1 MRKKQFLP
9 LALLTASP
17 LLLAAQMDIEVE
29 IPRLEVAEYHRPYV
43 ALWLEQ
49 DGRHVTN
56 LNVWYDIKMKDNEG
70 EKWLKDMRQWWR
82 RSGRTLE
89 FPVDGVSAATRAPG
103 VHTLTFSASEKA
115 LKGLQAGEF
124 QLLVEAAREV
134 GGRELLRIPLQWPVS
149 QQQTGETRG
158 SHELGRVAAIL
169 TP

>member
-1 MRKKQFLP
+1 MRKLLLP
-9 LALLTASP
+9 LVLVAASP
-17 LLLAAQMDIEVE
+17 LLSAAQLEIEVE
-29 IPRLEVAEYHRPYV
+29 IPQLAVAEYHRPYV

-49 DGRHVTN
+49 NGQYVAN
-56 LNVWYDIKMKDNEG
+56 LNVWYDIKMKDSEG

-103 VHTLTFSASEKA
+103 VHTLSYSASDAA
-115 LKGLQAGEF
+115 LQNLQAGEF

-134 GGRELLRIPLQWPVS
+134 GGRELLRIPLQWPIS
-149 QQQTGETRG
+149 QQQTGEAHG
-158 SHELGRVAAIL
+158 SHELGRVTATL

>member
-1 MRKKQFLP
+1 MRKLLLP
-9 LALLTASP
+9 LVLVAASP
-17 LLLAAQMDIEVE
+17 LLPAAQLEIEVE
-29 IPRLEVAEYHRPYV
+29 IPQLAVAEYHRPYV

-49 DGRHVTN
+49 NGQYVAN
-56 LNVWYDIKMKDNEG
+56 LNVWYDIKMKDSEG

-103 VHTLTFSASEKA
+103 VHTLSYSASDAA
-115 LKGLQAGEF
+115 LQNLQAGEF

-134 GGRELLRIPLQWPVS
+134 GGRELLRIPLQWPIS

-158 SHELGRVAAIL
+158 SHELGRVAATL

>member
-1 MRKKQFLP
+1 MRKLLLP
-9 LALLTASP
+9 LVLVAASP
-17 LLLAAQMDIEVE
+17 LLSAAQLEIEVE
-29 IPRLEVAEYHRPYV
+29 IPQLAVAEYHRPYV

-49 DGRHVTN
+49 NGQYVAN
-56 LNVWYDIKMKDNEG
+56 LNVWYDIKMKDSEG

-103 VHTLTFSASEKA
+103 VHTLSYSASDAA
-115 LKGLQAGEF
+115 LQNLQAGEF

-134 GGRELLRIPLQWPVS
+134 GGRELLRIPLQWPIS
-149 QQQTGETRG
+149 QQQTGEAHG
-158 SHELGRVAAIL
+158 SHELGRLTATL

>member
-1 MRKKQFLP
+1 MRKLLLP
-9 LALLTASP
+9 LVLVAASP
-17 LLLAAQMDIEVE
+17 LLPAAQLEIEVE
-29 IPRLEVAEYHRPYV
+29 IPQLAVAEYHRPYV

-49 DGRHVTN
+49 NGQYVAN
-56 LNVWYDIKMKDNEG
+56 LNVWYDIKMKDSEG

-103 VHTLTFSASEKA
+103 VHTLSYSASDAA
-115 LKGLQAGEF
+115 LQNLQAGEF

-134 GGRELLRIPLQWPVS
+134 GGRELLRIPLQWPIS
-149 QQQTGETRG
+149 QQQTGEAHG
-158 SHELGRVAAIL
+158 SHELGRVTATL

>member
-1 MRKKQFLP
+1 MRKLLLP
-9 LALLTASP
+9 LVLVAASP
-17 LLLAAQMDIEVE
+17 LLSAAQLEIEVE
-29 IPRLEVAEYHRPYV
+29 IPQLSVAEYHRPYV

-49 DGRHVTN
+49 NGQYVAN
-56 LNVWYDIKMKDNEG
+56 LNVWYDIKMKDSEG

-103 VHTLTFSASEKA
+103 VHTLSYSASDAA
-115 LKGLQAGEF
+115 LQNLQAGEF

-134 GGRELLRIPLQWPVS
+134 GGRELLRIPLQWPIS
-149 QQQTGETRG
+149 QQQTGEAHG
-158 SHELGRVAAIL
+158 SHELGRVTATL

>member
-1 MRKKQFLP
+1 MRKLFLP

-17 LLLAAQMDIEVE
+17 LLSAAQMDIEVE
-29 IPRLEVAEYHRPYV
+29 IPRLDVAEYHRPYV

-49 DGRHVTN
+49 NGQHVAN
-56 LNVWYDIKMKDNEG
+56 LNVWYDTKMKNNEG

-89 FPVDGVSAATRAPG
+89 LPVDGVSAATRAPG
-103 VHTLTFSASEKA
+103 VHSLTFSASDDA

-134 GGRELLRIPLQWPVS
+134 GGRELLRIPLQWPID
-149 QQQTGETRG
+149 QQQTGEARG
-158 SHELGRVAAIL
+158 SHELGRIAATL

>member
-1 MRKKQFLP
+1 MKKTLLS
-9 LALLTASP
+9 LAWLAISP
-17 LLLAAQMDIEVE
+17 LGMAVQLDIEVE

-49 DGRHVTN
+49 NGQHVAN
-56 LNVWYDIKMKDNEG
+56 LNVWYDTKMKNNEG

-89 FPVDGVSAATRAPG
+89 MPADGVSGATRAPG
-103 VHTLTFSASEKA
+103 VHSLTFNVGEDA

-134 GGRELLRIPLQWPVS
+134 GGRELLRIPLHWPIDG
-149 QQQTGETRG
+149 QQAAEAQGT
-158 SHELGRVAAIL
+158 HELGRVVATLI
-169 TP
+169 P

>member
-1 MRKKQFLP
+1 MRKLFLP
-9 LALLTASP
+9 LVLLTASP
-17 LLLAAQMDIEVE
+17 LLSAAQMDIEVE

-49 DGRHVTN
+49 GGQHVAN
-56 LNVWYDIKMKDNEG
+56 LSVWYDIKMKDNEG

-103 VHTLTFSASEKA
+103 VHTLTFSASDEA

-134 GGRELLRIPLQWPVS
+134 GGRELLRIPLQWPIS
-149 QQQTGETRG
+149 QQQTGEARG
-158 SHELGRVAAIL
+158 SHELGRVAATL

>member
-1 MRKKQFLP
+1 MRKLLLP
-9 LALLTASP
+9 LVLVAASP
-17 LLLAAQMDIEVE
+17 LLPAAQLEIEVE
-29 IPRLEVAEYHRPYV
+29 IPQLAVAEYHRPYV

-49 DGRHVTN
+49 NGQYVAN
-56 LNVWYDIKMKDNEG
+56 LSVWYDIKMKDSEG

-103 VHTLTFSASEKA
+103 VHTLSYSASDVA
-115 LKGLQAGEF
+115 LQNLQAGEF

-134 GGRELLRIPLQWPVS
+134 GGRELLRIPLQWPIS
-149 QQQTGETRG
+149 QQQTGEAHG
-158 SHELGRVAAIL
+158 SHELGRVTATL